1 MADDSENRPGS
12 QTGWSVPAD
21 LPGCPDTGSADSG
34 KPDRT
39 ADSVQT
45 GYSGTVPAG
54 SVQTGC
60 SGTVTARYVKTG
72 HSATMHAGSR
82 MSHGSASYNCPE
94 SVRLWMPA
102 PVAGSVPALDP
113 SW

>member
-39 ADSVQT
+39 DGSVQT

-54 SVQTGC
+54 SVQAGY
-60 SGTVTARYVKTG
+60 SGTVP
-72 HSATMHAGSR
+72 AGSR
-82 MSHGSASYNCPE
+82 MSAGSASYNCPE
-94 SVRLWMPA
+94 SVRLWMPVPA
-102 PVAGSVPALDP
+102 AGSVPALDP

>member
-1 MADDSENRPGS
+1 MADDSGNRPGS

-60 SGTVTARYVKTG
+60 SGTVPAGSVQTG
-72 HSATMHAGSR
+72 HSGTVPAGSR
-82 MSHGSASYNCPE
+82 MSAGSASYNCPE

>member
-1 MADDSENRPGS
+1 MADDSENRSGS

-39 ADSVQT
+39 DGSVQT

-54 SVQTGC
+54 SVQTGH
-60 SGTVTARYVKTG
+60 SGTVP
-72 HSATMHAGSR
+72 AGSR
-82 MSHGSASYNCPE
+82 MSAGSTSYNCPE

>member
-39 ADSVQT
+39 DGSVQT

-54 SVQTGC
+54 SVQAGYSGTVPADSVQTGC
-60 SGTVTARYVKTG
+60 SGTVP
-72 HSATMHAGSR
+72 AGSR
-82 MSHGSASYNCPE
+82 MSAGSASYNCPE

-102 PVAGSVPALDP
+102 PVVGSVPALDP

>member
-1 MADDSENRPGS
+1 MQAGYSG
-12 QTGWSVPAD
+12 TVP
-21 LPGCPDTGSADSG
+21 
-34 KPDRT
+34 

-45 GYSGTVPAG
+45 GCSGTVPAG
-54 SVQTGC
+54 SVQTGH
-60 SGTVTARYVKTG
+60 SGTVPAV
-72 HSATMHAGSR
+72 SR
-82 MSHGSASYNCPE
+82 MSAGSASYNCPE